1 MPTVRISVL
10 PKAVAS
16 EVVTDAVS
24 RAAWA
29 VSIVVMLLDIPI
41 VIDMVSRRSGSIH
54 VVLPLLA
61 VLGMIG
67 LLVYTGLRPGLRSR
81 IVMLSVGAVLSI
93 TYQSSILLVD
103 AALMSDGAY
112 LINRIAFI
120 LVLVS
125 PGIVRPLDGLRWAV
139 IGYLVS
145 MASLLIGDTIA
156 GLSLTTGWGP
166 TIALL
171 AYSCAYLVL
180 AVLGL
185 RDARLPDLQ
194 RLERETHRL
203 AIEHEYELRAAALIH
218 DTVLNDLT
226 VVMNSDGTLDGR
238 TRERFRAD
246 VATLSDAA
254 WLRETRDS
262 VELAQ
267 SDAALRN
274 QLLELITEMQWRG
287 LTVDLTGGTDEEIAR
302 LSSENVATA
311 TAAVRA
317 CLENVLQHAKVDSV
331 ELVLSAGAGAVTIM
345 VIDQGAGFDLDAVP
359 DDRLGLRTSVV
370 RRVEAAGGSV
380 RVWSKPSSG
389 TSVLIT
395 LPSEDEG
402 AEGAE

>member
-1 MPTVRISVL
+1 VPTVRISVL

-125 PGIVRPLDGLRWAV
+125 PGIVRPLEGLRWAV
-139 IGYLVS
+139 IGYVVS

-156 GLSLTTGWGP
+156 GVPLVTGWGP

-185 RDARLPDLQ
+185 RDTRLPDLQ

-203 AIEHEYELRAAALIH
+203 DIEHEYELRAAALIH

-380 RVWSKPSSG
+380 RVWSKPGSG

-402 AEGAE
+402 AEVDE